1 MALIEYVGA
10 KPSKP
15 DNVAGTGIVWHGP
28 GDVQEVP
35 DPAACA
41 LLLRH
46 REVWREQATAELV
59 VDGITKTVA
68 QSDLTT
74 AGETKPPVQDGPKF
88 VLVETATDGS
98 ENRLVLDDM
107 DLPALTRLAEEAG
120 HPLDGR
126 IKSADKARETL
137 FKALSGK
144 E

>member
-1 MALIEYVGA
+1 MLIEYVGK
-10 KPSKP
+10 KPIKP

-41 LLLRH
+41 KLLRH
-46 REVWREQATAELV
+46 QDVWREQIKAELV
-59 VDGITKTVA
+59 VDGIAKSVPEA
-68 QSDLTT
+68 LLTP
-74 AGETKPPVQDGPKF
+74 AADSSGHQEPKY
-88 VLVETATDGS
+88 VLVETNGDGS
-98 ENRLVLDDM
+98 ESRIVLDDM
-107 DLPALTRLAEEAG
+107 DLATLRRLAEDAG

-144 E
+144 ED